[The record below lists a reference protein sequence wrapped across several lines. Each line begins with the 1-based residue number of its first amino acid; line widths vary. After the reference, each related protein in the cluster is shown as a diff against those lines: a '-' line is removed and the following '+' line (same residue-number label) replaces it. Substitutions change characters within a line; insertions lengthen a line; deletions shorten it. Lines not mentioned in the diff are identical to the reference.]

1 MRVVRRHLRLGAA
14 TWLMCHVL
22 AFSALAPRDCCA
34 AHAHGAIAT
43 RATAGVDHSA
53 HGQAA
58 SAVDHAAHG
67 MPAASAA
74 DHQHHAS
81 PAESD
86 GAQCPMRGVDGAP
99 CPMHGG
105 AGAAPAACQMTGVCN
120 QPAAA
125 LAAVLMQAAV
135 PQAAFALLPRDAVR
149 LTPAAVD
156 DQPFSLAVPPDSPP
170 PRL

>member
-1 MRVVRRHLRLGAA
+1 MRAVRRHLRLGVA

-34 AHAHGAIAT
+34 AHAHGTAT
-43 RATAGVDHSA
+43 TGADVDHSA
-53 HGQAA
+53 HGQPAA
-58 SAVDHAAHG
+58 PAAGHEHHAA
-67 MPAASAA
+67 PA
-74 DHQHHAS
+74 HA
-81 PAESD
+81 D
-86 GAQCPMRGVDGAP
+86 GAQCPMRGPDGAP

-105 AGAAPAACQMTGVCN
+105 GAAAPAACQMTGVCN

-135 PQAAFALLPRDAVR
+135 PQAPFALLPR
-149 LTPAAVD
+149 AAALVTSATVD

>member
-1 MRVVRRHLRLGAA
+1 MRVMRRHLRLGAA

-34 AHAHGAIAT
+34 AHGHGGVTT
-43 RATAGVDHSA
+43 RATGVDHSA

-58 SAVDHAAHG
+58 TAGHEHHAA
-67 MPAASAA
+67 PA
-74 DHQHHAS
+74 
-81 PAESD
+81 PAD
-86 GAQCPMRGVDGAP
+86 GAQCPMRGPDGAP
-99 CPMHGG
+99 CPMHDGT
-105 AGAAPAACQMTGVCN
+105 AAPTACQMTGVCN

-135 PQAAFALLPRDAVR
+135 PQAAFALLPRDAQR
-149 LTPAAVD
+149 LTIVGAD
-156 DQPFSLAVPPDSPP
+156 GQPRSLAVPPDSPP

>member
-34 AHAHGAIAT
+34 AHAHGAVAT
-43 RATAGVDHSA
+43 RAAADVDHSA
-53 HGQAA
+53 HGQPAA
-58 SAVDHAAHG
+58 TTAGHEHHAA
-67 MPAASAA
+67 PA
-74 DHQHHAS
+74 HA
-81 PAESD
+81 D
-86 GAQCPMRGVDGAP
+86 GAQCPMRGPDGVP
-99 CPMHGG
+99 CPMHDG
-105 AGAAPAACQMTGVCN
+105 GAAPAACQMTGVCN

-135 PQAAFALLPRDAVR
+135 PQSAFALLPRDAQR
-149 LTPAAVD
+149 LTIVAAD
-156 DQPFSLAVPPDSPP
+156 DQPRSLAVPPDSPP